1 MLRFTLHHIRF
12 QNWDASSNF
21 LVELKKS
28 ANIWGVWRGV
38 FGLSSQECIIIC
50 PKRDSDQ
57 PFISPVGTEII
68 KTVNLT
74 STARPQ
80 SSAPLTQSGLY
91 IFRTFAI
98 DRENIEAAVDL
109 STRGWVYFEDQSDFA
124 AQPIALFE
132 VALENSS
139 YLLLITWYRDFKSWE
154 RSREPDPE
162 ATKNFVARQKL
173 THSTLAI
180 ATRLWEG

>member
-1 MLRFTLHHIRF
+1 MLPFTLHHIRF

-80 SSAPLTQSGLY
+80 SSAPLTQFGLY
-91 IFRTFAI
+91 IFRTFEI
-98 DRENIEAAVDL
+98 DGENIEEAVDL
-109 STRGWVYFEDQSDFA
+109 STRGWLYFEGQPDFA

-132 VALENSS
+132 AAVKTSS
-139 YLLLITWYRDFKSWE
+139 YLLLITWYRDFRSWE
-154 RSREPDPE
+154 RSREPHPE

-180 ATRLWEG
+180 ATRLWDG